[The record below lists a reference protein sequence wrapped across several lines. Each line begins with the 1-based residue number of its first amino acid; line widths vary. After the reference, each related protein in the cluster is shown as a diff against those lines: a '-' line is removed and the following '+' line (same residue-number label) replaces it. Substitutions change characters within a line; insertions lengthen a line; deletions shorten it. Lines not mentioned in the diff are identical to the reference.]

1 MDVLTGVIVVKHS
14 GPSFDRELVAR
25 HHLTVEARDDFG
37 KGNRNT
43 AQLII
48 NIDDLNDNPPI
59 FIQNKYEAVLLENE
73 DHFEAPLVVEATD
86 KDLNGEI
93 MFNKQKKNYK
103 NNLYISTYFIRT
115 HLQEREVVR

>member
-1 MDVLTGVIVVKHS
+1 MDALNGVIIVKHS

-48 NIDDLNDNPPI
+48 NIDDVNDNAPV
-59 FIQNKYEAVLLENE
+59 FIQNKYEAVLLENA
-73 DHFEAPLVVEATD
+73 DHFEAPLVVEASD
-86 KDLNGEI
+86 KDLNGQCLI
-93 MFNKQKKNYK
+93 SKKK
-103 NNLYISTYFIRT
+103 CVKVIYI
-115 HLQEREVVR
+115 HLHLFYTCIHRNAK